1 MLCGLSPARIFL
13 FYYQRFIDV
22 STWPVRVH
30 RSHLWLSRREIEQMR
45 KPTYSLASFVL
56 MLLVAAAMAQDSAQ
70 ERAANL
76 RAQLTDLQAQQADLQ
91 SRLTRLDED
100 IKPENIERSL
110 AGIGSANPEDLRE
123 ARRRQLEIQRKG
135 IQSQLDTLAS
145 TRARLEAAIA
155 AADAQGYRETAGPNP
170 GGDTTATPKST
181 KAIVNKSIR
190 QKHRL
195 KRGRL
200 HQR

>member
-110 AGIGSANPEDLRE
+110 AGIGSTHPEDLRE

-135 IQSQLDTLAS
+135 IQSQLDNLAT
-145 TRARLEAAIA
+145 TRARLEAAIPTT
-155 AADAQGYRETAGPNP
+155 DPHTYRETVGPNSS
-170 GGDTTATPKST
+170 GDITPTPKST
-181 KAIVNKSIR
+181 KAIVNRNSR

-195 KRGRL
+195 KRRKL
-200 HQR
+200 HRY

>member
-30 RSHLWLSRREIEQMR
+30 RSHLWLSPREIEQMR
-45 KPTYSLASFVL
+45 KPTYSLMFFVL
-56 MLLVAAAMAQDSAQ
+56 AILVAPAMAQSGQ

-76 RAQLTDLQAQQADLQ
+76 RGQLTDLQAQQADLQ
-91 SRLTRLDED
+91 SRLAQLDED

-110 AGIGSANPEDLRE
+110 AGIGSTHPEDLRE

-135 IQSQLDTLAS
+135 IQSQSANDATL
-145 TRARLEAAIA
+145 
-155 AADAQGYRETAGPNP
+155 
-170 GGDTTATPKST
+170 
-181 KAIVNKSIR
+181 
-190 QKHRL
+190 
-195 KRGRL
+195 
-200 HQR
+200 QRRD